1 MYFRRRPYRRRR
13 NFLHHRRRRWFRR
26 HWRRAHRRRGWYRRR
41 RVRNIRQLQP
51 RRKRLLV
58 VTGWEILGQVGSQ
71 IKYVVNEKKDGSQSE
86 PEARIDILNPIPMN
100 KQVKYLSLMIPQ
112 GLANTCQDKWTENM
126 KKWDYDQKS
135 EQPYYLGPNHWDFCG
150 GWGYAKFD
158 FQSLILRNLL
168 GMNRFSEDI
177 TNFTHIRWLKFKFQL
192 IRGPSVDYLFR
203 IQMHR
208 GPQDFESPLVHPA
221 HLLNMPFVTWVES
234 IARSKC
240 CRKKVLRRLAT
251 TDLSGWY
258 DIESFRNQELVSYQW
273 SAFDPNNPLGKN
285 PDLPGA
291 KTDKFKWWDDG
302 WMRIRAATTNDAT
315 AQKPIKTNR
324 DLNWQ
329 DRTTYDNTFV
339 QELDK
344 KVNNYQQSWFQNIWD
359 WVYSYTKDD
368 YTNQKLG
375 KNTPFCPPVLPS
387 TYVNTLWFRYK
398 FYFQVGGATIGR
410 YAPEWP
416 LRETHDNT
424 AKVCRIPGCKYCIK
438 EGDLDKD
445 GVLTEEAYERITEP
459 PERGKKT
466 LVEKLAR
473 ALQRRR
479 KRKRERKITWWDEKE
494 EEPGTA
500 HSHSKNGKAE
510 RIRYLAA
517 RLGL

>member
-41 RVRNIRQLQP
+41 SRPIRQVQP

-58 VTGWEILGQVGSQ
+58 VSGWEILGQIGSQ
-71 IKYVVNEKKDGSQSE
+71 IKYVIGTKKEDPNTPE
-86 PEARIDILNPIPMN
+86 PRIDVINPIPMN
-100 KQVKYLSLMIPQ
+100 KQVQYLALMIPQ
-112 GLANTCQDKWTENM
+112 GLANTCDDTWTENM
-126 KKWDYDQKS
+126 KRYDYNTQR
-135 EQPYYLGPNHWDFCG
+135 EQEYYKGPDHWDFCG

-168 GMNRFSEDI
+168 GMNRFSESI
-177 TNFTHIRWLKFKFQL
+177 NNFTHIRFLKFKFQL

-240 CRKKVLRRLAT
+240 CRKKVLRRVAT

-273 SAFDPNNPLGKN
+273 TAFDPNNPLGKN
-285 PDLPGA
+285 PDLPKISQVDA
-291 KTDKFKWWDDG
+291 KWWDDK
-302 WMRIRAATTNDAT
+302 WMRARADKND
-315 AQKPIKTNR
+315 QKQKIKENR
-324 DLNWQ
+324 ELDWQ
-329 DRTTYDNTFV
+329 MRTTYDANFV
-339 QELDK
+339 KSIES
-344 KVNNYQQSWFQNIWD
+344 KVRKSETSITQNIWD
-359 WVYSYTKDD
+359 WIFSWNDKQ
-368 YTNQKLG
+368 QKPELG
-375 KNTPFCPPVLPS
+375 KTSPFCPPILPS

-410 YAPEWP
+410 NAPEWP

-424 AKVCRIPGCKYCIK
+424 AKVCRVPGCKHCIK
-438 EGDLDKD
+438 EGDLDD
-445 GVLTEEAYERITEP
+445 TGILTEEAYERITEP
-459 PERGKKT
+459 PERSKKRM
-466 LVEKLAR
+466 VEKLAR

-479 KRKRERKITWWDEKE
+479 KRKQRRVTWWDKKE
-494 EEPGTA
+494 EEPGPSHT
-500 HSHSKNGKAE
+500 HSKNGKAE